1 MIISP
6 IFGKHSFMQN
16 VSQAAAYHNYDQD
29 QKGYF

>member
-16 VSQAAAYHNYDQD
+16 VSQAVAYHNYTPQNEV
-29 QKGYF
+29 